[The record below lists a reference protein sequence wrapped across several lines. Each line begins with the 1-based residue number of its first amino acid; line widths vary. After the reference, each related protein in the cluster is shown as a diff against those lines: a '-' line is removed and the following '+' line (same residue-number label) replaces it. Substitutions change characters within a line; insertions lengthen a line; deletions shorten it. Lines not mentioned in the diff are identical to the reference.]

1 MNIAAGR
8 PPSISAMRGSSADGC
23 SHRLDIPSTSRLHR
37 RAKWSA
43 IASGP
48 NEHRDEISRYVGRD
62 EIEVVEEDDVDPR
75 TGFRPA

>member
-1 MNIAAGR
+1 
-8 PPSISAMRGSSADGC
+8 
-23 SHRLDIPSTSRLHR
+23 LHR

-62 EIEVVEEDDVDPR
+62 EIEVVEEDDVDPWS
-75 TGFRPA
+75 GFRPA